1 MNGRSNRSLKA
12 LFEPASIV
20 VIGASDD
27 LDKTGGRAFD
37 YLERFGFAGEIFAV
51 NKNRDRVQG
60 RVSYSSALDLPGA
73 PDLAIVAVP
82 GEAAVEAVRECAEL
96 GVGAAIV
103 TSSGFAETGETG
115 VELEQRLRDLGR
127 AHGIRIVGPNSQGIA
142 NFASSN
148 VASFSSLF
156 LTYPPADGPV
166 AVVSQSGSM
175 SVVPYCLLR
184 EQGIGVRY
192 CIATGN
198 EADVTVGECAEYVL
212 NDPEVKLVLLYLE
225 SVSDA
230 EHLRRAGELA
240 RQRGVPVIA
249 LKAGRHDQSQHVA
262 LSHTGA
268 IANEDRVVSA
278 FLARHGIFR
287 AVDVDELMR
296 ASSLYLAGYWPAG
309 DRLLAVTD
317 SGATAVML
325 VDTAR
330 QLGLEVQTLPTRAQV
345 RLSAILPGFAATRN
359 PIDMTSV
366 LRASPQM
373 FANVLEVLGE
383 DDHADM
389 MVIGFPASGE
399 GYDVDALATMAAE
412 FAGRWGKPV
421 VVSVPQTPIAKH
433 FRDAGLATYSS
444 DTDALL
450 ALLQMRVHHQ
460 LLTTPAEPPAVQP
473 FPVLP
478 SSTSVLLPE
487 DQALDYLEACGFPVA
502 AAQVC
507 TDLRQALDAYAELG
521 PDVVLKGLVDGVAH
535 KHQLG
540 LVVLDVCSA
549 SQMEREYRQLT
560 QTMSTHGDVHD
571 RVLMMS
577 QFDVGL
583 ELAIG
588 LKHDP
593 VFGAVLLLGEGGSA
607 IERSDQQVLLMAPAH
622 PSDISRALE
631 QLPMIVRWRG
641 QCADAE
647 SALQAYIQLA
657 HQVSMLG
664 HQASSQ
670 LVAMDMNPVALGRD
684 GGCVRILD
692 VLIEVAG

>member
-115 VELEQRLRDLGR
+115 AELEQRLRDLGR

-296 ASSLYLAGYWPAG
+296 ASSLYLAGYWPAA
-309 DRLLAVTD
+309 DRVLAVTD

-421 VVSVPQTPIAKH
+421 VVSVPQAPIAKH

-460 LLTTPAEPPAVQP
+460 LLTTPAEPPAAQP

-487 DQALDYLEACGFPVA
+487 HQALDYLEACGFPVA
-502 AAQVC
+502 AARVC

-577 QFDVGL
+577 QFNVGL

-593 VFGAVLLLGEGGSA
+593 VFGAVLLLGEGGTA

-622 PSDISRALE
+622 PSDISRVLE
-631 QLPMIVRWRG
+631 QLPMIARWRG